1 MSALQ
6 FLRTQTVSDLL
17 QRAARSA
24 GVPLAL
30 HYVERNQEGTK
41 IYNNGKCQACQHVS
55 TLPNGNRACRQSRVT
70 AASMALRQNRPMTF
84 LCHMGFA
91 CISVPIPNCPG
102 FLLTFGPY
110 VPAEEHRSLEHD
122 ALQGLQYLLDDDE
135 NLPLEGTFPV
145 SLDDI
150 HRTPADCVPTI
161 AEWTAETLDDLWQ
174 KAEREVENEDAEVIT
189 EDDPTPATKRR
200 NTQKIVPYAATDIAA
215 ALLGGNQPQA
225 RQLMQNNLAE
235 SQTSPRTKV
244 ALRRARTIA
253 ALAATL
259 EAVEASGADVPGVW
273 NAFPSCIDEIQHA
286 ENDQQ
291 LLDAAMR
298 LLGRIKRLAE
308 KEAKTAPDN
317 KTAPTASYAKLN
329 AILQLRLT
337 EHITLHEVA
346 QLLGETPS
354 AISHRLKRKFGMN
367 YSEYLGRLRID
378 KAKEILRRTKLS
390 ATEVAHR
397 VGFSD
402 QSNFTK
408 QFKKFEGNT
417 PIDYRKKLAKGTKQ
431 FAKGTKRPS

>member
-6 FLRTQTVSDLL
+6 FLRSKPVIDLL
-17 QRAARSA
+17 KRAARSA

-41 IYNNGKCQACQHVS
+41 IYNNGKCLACRHVA

-70 AASMALRQNRPMTF
+70 AASMALRQQRPMTF

-91 CISVPIPNCPG
+91 CISLPIPNCHG

-110 VPAEEHRSLEHD
+110 APAEEDRSLEHD
-122 ALQGLQYLLDDDE
+122 ALQGLQYLLEEDE
-135 NLPLEGTFPV
+135 NLPLEDTFPV
-145 SLDDI
+145 SLHDI
-150 HRTPADCVPTI
+150 HRAPTDCVPTI
-161 AEWTAETLDDLWQ
+161 AEWTADALDELFKQ
-174 KAEREVENEDAEVIT
+174 AQRENET
-189 EDDPTPATKRR
+189 EDEVTEAIAQDIRTPTPKRR
-200 NTQKIVPYAATDIAA
+200 HQHKPAPYAANDIAA

-225 RQLMQNNLAE
+225 RQLMKNNLAE
-235 SQTSPRTKV
+235 SQTTTRPKIP
-244 ALRRARTIA
+244 LRRARILA

-259 EAVEASGADVPGVW
+259 EAVEEAGIPIPSVW
-273 NAFPSCIDEIQHA
+273 EDFPDCVQQLQEDN
-286 ENDQQ
+286 NDQQ
-291 LLDAAMR
+291 LLDTAMR
-298 LLGRIKRLAE
+298 LLGRIKRLAT
-308 KEAKTAPDN
+308 KQAQHTPDN
-317 KTAPTASYAKLN
+317 KTHRTQPTASYAKLN
-329 AILQLRLT
+329 TILQRRLT
-337 EHITLHEVA
+337 EHITLQEVA
-346 QLLGETPS
+346 KLLGESPS
-354 AISHRLKRKFGMN
+354 AISHRLKRKFGLS

-408 QFKKFEGNT
+408 QFKKFEGDT
-417 PIDYRKKLAKGTKQ
+417 PIDYRKK